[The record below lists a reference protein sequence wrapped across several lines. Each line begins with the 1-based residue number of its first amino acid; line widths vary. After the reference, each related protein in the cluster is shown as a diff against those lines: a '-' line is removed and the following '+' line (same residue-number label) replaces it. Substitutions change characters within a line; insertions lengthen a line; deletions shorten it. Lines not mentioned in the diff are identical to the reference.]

1 MGNPK
6 CLGALGARGAWGLG
20 ARGGGLVVPLMKSNR
35 LCSSGSGFRDV

>member
-6 CLGALGARGAWGLG
+6 CLGALGARGLGLG
-20 ARGGGLVVPLMKSNR
+20 ARGGGLVAPLMRSNR